1 MTHDDPTL
9 IDTLTLRVAA
19 RFIRA
24 DQLPGMRKKVEDMIL
39 PINKPRG
46 ILRHIIND
54 HGQRMDLGI
63 DEIVPHNRK
72 DIRPEDAFAGTP
84 NQMGVLN
91 LAETGKDLSKVL
103 RTQIQKDKG
112 YDVVRNLSQYLIRT
126 EGGGGADPVG

>member
-1 MTHDDPTL
+1 MTNEDSTL
-9 IDTLTLRVAA
+9 VDTLTLRVAA

-24 DQLPGMRKKVEDMIL
+24 DQLPGQRRKVEDMIL

-46 ILRHIIND
+46 ILRQIIND

-63 DEIVPHNRK
+63 DGLVPNNRK

-91 LAETGKDLSKVL
+91 LAETGNDLSKVL
-103 RTQIQKDKG
+103 RTKIKKDKG

-126 EGGGGADPVG
+126 EGGGGAKPVG

>member
-1 MTHDDPTL
+1 MTLQDLTSA
-9 IDTLTLRVAA
+9 DTLTLRVAA
-19 RFIRA
+19 RFMRA
-24 DQLPGMRKKVEDMIL
+24 EQQPGMRKNVQEL
-39 PINKPRG
+39 VSPINKPRG
-46 ILRHIIND
+46 IDRGIVRD
-54 HGQRMDLGI
+54 HGQLMEEGI
-63 DEIVPHNRK
+63 DDTVKPNRR

-126 EGGGGADPVG
+126 EGGGGADPVE

>member
-1 MTHDDPTL
+1 MTYDNQTL
-9 IDTLTLRVAA
+9 VDTLTLRVAA
-19 RFIRA
+19 RYVRA
-24 DQLPGMRKKVEDMIL
+24 DQLPGMRRRVEDMIL

-54 HGQRMDLGI
+54 HGQRVDQGI
-63 DEIVPHNRK
+63 DELVPPNRK

-84 NQMGVLN
+84 NQMEVLN
-91 LAETGKDLSKVL
+91 LAETGKDMSKVL

-126 EGGGGADPVG
+126 EGGGGAKPVG

>member
-1 MTHDDPTL
+1 MTSQYWIST
-9 IDTLTLRVAA
+9 DTLALRVAA
-19 RFIRA
+19 RFLRA
-24 DQLPGMRKKVEDMIL
+24 EQQPGQRKNVQEMVR

-46 ILRHIIND
+46 IDRGIVKD
-54 HGQRMDLGI
+54 HGQLMEEGI
-63 DEIVPHNRK
+63 DETVKPNRR

-91 LAETGKDLSKVL
+91 LAETGRDLSKVL

-126 EGGGGADPVG
+126 EGGGGADPVE